1 MQQNYVFCVEFER
14 KMNRN
19 PSSRIDIEGFF
30 KPLLLHQQS
39 VVVSY
44 EFSTLDDDQEKLLEL
59 FRSRA
64 NIINRTYPKNS
75 PLTVI
80 EQELIELFNK
90 FLYEWP
96 DGIWMHYDKKRQN
109 LIENFY
115 YALAYADFKFSV
127 DEIQYIINTWN
138 MCKSNRGS
146 CNNSGFISSIV
157 AFKELKQCLIIKKM
171 GVNRNRNALD
181 KNIEKLHSNGY
192 ALESLLN
199 TLLHRQA
206 FEVIKMFYLV
216 YEKQT
221 SYISYRAEATYKK
234 VLERVALDLATGN
247 IEKME
252 KQIEFLHFLL
262 DHPKVGK
269 NYIVKTQTFKE
280 LQRLGAKRVIEII
293 LSKKPFVGA
302 LDENGDLMMADIN
315 KQQFE
320 RFFNSLV
327 TPQVNNRRIIE
338 MDLSCFFPPQ
348 EELDANPEYNEMK
361 FFYHLADTRELRPL
375 LVHPVIET
383 LINLKYKKLSIFNWD
398 LILWRVV
405 VLLLVL
411 LNYLL
416 PYTAIH
422 VISWISFGCL
432 LLSELYAYF
441 ESPSRIRIFVL
452 GFLNTT
458 TLTFLFFFLYKD
470 CVTNDCPN
478 VTGFGSLLLA
488 INITF
493 ILCYLSHHVS
503 LYVFMLFSVARNA
516 FKFIAA
522 ISIMLIGF
530 AYCLSKNF
538 GELEGFEYI
547 QTDENNTVVS
557 PNIGHLEKTIFKTFL
572 MLTGELEA
580 RDIPYLHLL
589 SYAVFLVFV
598 FFVPIVSINL
608 LSGLAVGDV
617 QQIISNARLWRLTT
631 ITMFLYWY
639 EKGLARR
646 TSCQRYIDSARIYYK
661 NIRCMLSSFSLKNIY
676 EYLKISQLSISANK
690 CLYQDF
696 SQSGK
701 ITFDLA
707 SKRVKLQD
715 KPICRISSHTARH
728 TAETIHEEK
737 NRKRRSREEKKEIKD
752 KEYAKKTAGN
762 ILDRLNKIERK
773 MEKLMQLE
781 TEFRQISNHIV
792 YLHETSPNRKLSPTK
807 LLQHIKSAQPPHV
820 RRKSL

>member
-1 MQQNYVFCVEFER
+1 
-14 KMNRN
+14 MNRQA
-19 PSSRIDIEGFF
+19 SSRIDIEGFF
-30 KPLLLHQQS
+30 KPLLANQLS
-39 VVVSY
+39 VVSDKNY
-44 EFSTLDDDQEKLLEL
+44 STLDEDQEKTLEL

-64 NIINRTYPKNS
+64 NIINKTFPKNS

-80 EQELIELFNK
+80 ENELMELFNK

-96 DGIWMHYDKKRQN
+96 NDIWMKYDKKRQN

-115 YALAYADFKFSV
+115 YALAYADFKFTV
-127 DEIQYIINTWN
+127 DAIQYLINVWKLC
-138 MCKSNRGS
+138 MSSGV
-146 CNNSGFISSIV
+146 NNHNNVDFISSIV
-157 AFKELKQCLIIKKM
+157 AFKELKQNLIIKKM
-171 GVNRNRNALD
+171 GINRNRNALD
-181 KNIEKLHSNGY
+181 KNIESLNSNGY
-192 ALESLLN
+192 ALESILN

-206 FEVIKMFYLV
+206 FEVIKVFYLM

-221 SYISYRAEATYKK
+221 TYVSYRAECTYKK
-234 VLERVALDLATGN
+234 VSERVALDLATGT

-252 KQIEFLHFLL
+252 KHIEFLHFLL

-269 NYIVKTQTFKE
+269 NYIIKTATFKE
-280 LQRLGAKRVIEII
+280 LQRIGAKRVIEII
-293 LSKKPFVGA
+293 LSKRPFVGA
-302 LDENGDLMMADIN
+302 LDEKGDLMMADIN

-327 TPQVNNRRIIE
+327 NPQLNNRRIIE
-338 MDLSCFFPPQ
+338 MDLSCFFPSK
-348 EELDANPEYNEMK
+348 EELEENPEYNEMK
-361 FFYHLADTRELRPL
+361 FFYHLADTNELRPL

-398 LILWRVV
+398 LILWRIV

-411 LNYLL
+411 VNYLL
-416 PYTAIH
+416 PYPFTKTL
-422 VISWISFGCL
+422 SWIIFVFL
-432 LLSELYAYF
+432 VLSECYAYF

-452 GFLNTT
+452 GVLNTT
-458 TLTFLFFFLYKD
+458 TLTFLFLFLYKS

-522 ISIMLIGF
+522 ISVMLIGF
-530 AYCLSKNF
+530 AYCLSRNF

-547 QTDENNTVVS
+547 QTDEHNNTIS
-557 PNIGHLEKTIFKTFL
+557 PNISHLEKTIFKTFL

-646 TSCQRYIDSARIYYK
+646 TSVKIYMEIIRLHYKRI
-661 NIRCMLSSFSLKNIY
+661 R
-676 EYLKISQLSISANK
+676 
-690 CLYQDF
+690 
-696 SQSGK
+696 
-701 ITFDLA
+701 
-707 SKRVKLQD
+707 
-715 KPICRISSHTARH
+715 
-728 TAETIHEEK
+728 
-737 NRKRRSREEKKEIKD
+737 
-752 KEYAKKTAGN
+752 
-762 ILDRLNKIERK
+762 
-773 MEKLMQLE
+773 
-781 TEFRQISNHIV
+781 
-792 YLHETSPNRKLSPTK
+792 
-807 LLQHIKSAQPPHV
+807 
-820 RRKSL
+820 

>member
-1 MQQNYVFCVEFER
+1 
-14 KMNRN
+14 MNRQG
-19 PSSRIDIEGFF
+19 SSRIDIEGFF

-39 VVVSY
+39 VVSDKNH
-44 EFSTLDDDQEKLLEL
+44 STLDEDQEKTLEL

-64 NIINRTYPKNS
+64 NIINKTYPKNS

-96 DGIWMHYDKKRQN
+96 DDIWKKYDKKRQN
-109 LIENFY
+109 IIENFY
-115 YALAYADFKFSV
+115 YALAYADFKFTV
-127 DEIQYIINTWN
+127 DEIQYLIGVWKV
-138 MCKSNRGS
+138 CKSSGTNH
-146 CNNSGFISSIV
+146 NNTEFISSII
-157 AFKELKQCLIIKKM
+157 AFKELKHNLIVRKVGI
-171 GVNRNRNALD
+171 NRHRNALD
-181 KNIEKLHSNGY
+181 KNIQNLNSNGY

-216 YEKQT
+216 YEKQNT
-221 SYISYRAEATYKK
+221 YISYRADCAYKK
-234 VLERVALDLATGN
+234 VVERVALDLATGT

-269 NYIVKTQTFKE
+269 NYIVKTATFKE
-280 LQRLGAKRVIEII
+280 LQRLGAKRVLEII
-293 LSKKPFVGA
+293 LSKRPFVGA
-302 LDENGDLMMADIN
+302 LDEKGDLMMADIN

-327 TPQVNNRRIIE
+327 NPQLNNRRIIE
-338 MDLSCFFPPQ
+338 MDLSCFFPPKQ
-348 EELDANPEYNEMK
+348 ELEENPEYNEMK
-361 FFYHLADTRELRPL
+361 FFYHLADSRELRPL
-375 LVHPVIET
+375 LIHPVIET

-398 LILWRVV
+398 LILWRIV
-405 VLLLVL
+405 VLLIVL
-411 LNYLL
+411 FNYLL
-416 PYTAIH
+416 PYSITKALSWTAF
-422 VISWISFGCL
+422 VIL
-432 LLSELYAYF
+432 LLSEFYAYF

-452 GFLNTT
+452 GVLNTI
-458 TLTFLFFFLYKD
+458 TLTFLFLFLYKD
-470 CVTNDCPN
+470 CVVNDCPN
-478 VTGFGSLLLA
+478 ITGFGSLLLA

-538 GELEGFEYI
+538 GELDGFQYI
-547 QTDENNTVVS
+547 EVDENNHQIS
-557 PNIGHLEKTIFKTFL
+557 PNISHLEKTIFKTFL

-617 QQIISNARLWRLTT
+617 QGIISNARLWRLTT

-646 TSCQRYIDSARIYYK
+646 TSVKIYMDS
-661 NIRCMLSSFSLKNIY
+661 IR
-676 EYLKISQLSISANK
+676 
-690 CLYQDF
+690 
-696 SQSGK
+696 
-701 ITFDLA
+701 
-707 SKRVKLQD
+707 
-715 KPICRISSHTARH
+715 
-728 TAETIHEEK
+728 
-737 NRKRRSREEKKEIKD
+737 
-752 KEYAKKTAGN
+752 
-762 ILDRLNKIERK
+762 
-773 MEKLMQLE
+773 
-781 TEFRQISNHIV
+781 
-792 YLHETSPNRKLSPTK
+792 LHY
-807 LLQHIKSAQPPHV
+807 
-820 RRKSL
+820 KSLR

>member
-1 MQQNYVFCVEFER
+1 
-14 KMNRN
+14 MNRQA
-19 PSSRIDIEGFF
+19 SSRIDIEGFF
-30 KPLLLHQQS
+30 KPLLVNQMS
-39 VVVSY
+39 VVSDRN
-44 EFSTLDDDQEKLLEL
+44 FSCLDEDQEKVLEQ

-80 EQELIELFNK
+80 ENELMEIFNK
-90 FLYEWP
+90 FLYEWS
-96 DGIWMHYDKKRQN
+96 DEIWMKYDKRRQN

-115 YALAYADFKFSV
+115 YALAYADFKFNV
-127 DEIQYIINTWN
+127 DEIQYLINVWEI
-138 MCKSNRGS
+138 CKSSGINY
-146 CNNSGFISSIV
+146 NNADFISSIL
-157 AFKELKQCLIIKKM
+157 AFKELKQNLIIKKM
-171 GVNRNRNALD
+171 GINRRRNALD
-181 KNIEKLHSNGY
+181 KNIEKLNSNGY
-192 ALESLLN
+192 AVESVLN
-199 TLLHRQA
+199 TLLHRQS

-221 SYISYRAEATYKK
+221 SYISYRADCTYKK
-234 VLERVALDLATGN
+234 VIERVALELATGT
-247 IEKME
+247 IEKMD
-252 KQIEFLHFLL
+252 KHIEFLHFLL

-269 NYIVKTQTFKE
+269 NYIVKTATFKE
-280 LQRLGAKRVIEII
+280 LQRIGAKRVIEII
-293 LSKKPFVGA
+293 LSKRPFVGA
-302 LDENGDLMMADIN
+302 LDEEGNLMMADIN

-327 TPQVNNRRIIE
+327 NPSLNNRRIIE
-338 MDLSCFFPPQ
+338 MDLSCFFPPK
-348 EELDANPEYNEMK
+348 EELEQNPEYNEMK

-383 LINLKYKKLSIFNWD
+383 LINLKYTKLSIFNWD

-405 VLLLVL
+405 VLLIVL
-411 LNYLL
+411 MNFLF
-416 PYTAIH
+416 PYEFIRTLSWVSF
-422 VISWISFGCL
+422 VIL
-432 LLSELYAYF
+432 MLSECYAYF

-452 GFLNTT
+452 GVLNTT
-458 TLTFLFFFLYKD
+458 TLTFLFFFLYEN
-470 CVTNDCPN
+470 CVQNDCPN
-478 VTGFGSLLLA
+478 IAGFGSLLLA

-538 GELEGFEYI
+538 GEEEGFEYI
-547 QTDENNTVVS
+547 RTDEHNNTIS
-557 PNIGHLEKTIFKTFL
+557 PNISHLEKTIFKTFL

-631 ITMFLYWY
+631 ITMFLYYY

-646 TSCQRYIDSARIYYK
+646 TSVQIYIDSIRMYYK
-661 NIRCMLSSFSLKNIY
+661 
-676 EYLKISQLSISANK
+676 A
-690 CLYQDF
+690 
-696 SQSGK
+696 
-701 ITFDLA
+701 
-707 SKRVKLQD
+707 
-715 KPICRISSHTARH
+715 
-728 TAETIHEEK
+728 
-737 NRKRRSREEKKEIKD
+737 IK
-752 KEYAKKTAGN
+752 
-762 ILDRLNKIERK
+762 
-773 MEKLMQLE
+773 
-781 TEFRQISNHIV
+781 
-792 YLHETSPNRKLSPTK
+792 
-807 LLQHIKSAQPPHV
+807 
-820 RRKSL
+820 